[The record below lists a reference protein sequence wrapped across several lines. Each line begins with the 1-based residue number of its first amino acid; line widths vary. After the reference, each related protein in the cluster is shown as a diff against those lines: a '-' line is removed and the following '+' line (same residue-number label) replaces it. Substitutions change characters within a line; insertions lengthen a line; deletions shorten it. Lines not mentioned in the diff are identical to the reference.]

1 MSEQTTMDRFEA
13 RLSTLIDA
21 HTATAVRPID
31 ALFVAREAMSAG
43 GTRRSS
49 NGAIRFFATERRR
62 TWLLPLVVLGLL
74 VALALATIG
83 SRPTSREPT
92 IKTLVYVD
100 PKVGLVVEDPP
111 GSASKVIVAA
121 SGPSRDDPPCFSSDS
136 LAVRSACWSW
146 VALSPTERYV
156 ALHAG
161 SVSVT
166 SVLTLDGHE
175 VAHFY
180 DGQDGRVEWSPVE
193 DVIAISFGVELHI
206 VDHGGQVIKRIPLPF
221 EIEGVHGWSPDGRN
235 VLVRAMDAFDL
246 WTVDIVSGDSV
257 RLTDTPTIHE
267 HESDWSPDG
276 SRIAYTT
283 DCGDAWTP
291 DGPCPSSIWTVRA
304 DGTDARRL
312 TPEDGFLSTG
322 PTWAPDGKHLAY
334 AQGAADPTDP
344 LGDANVYRINADG
357 SDPRR
362 ITTFDSGFAGV
373 LGWSPD
379 GSTIVVAHLRL
390 DPASGVKV
398 PETWLVGA
406 DGSNP
411 RILVPGTIY
420 VDQVWASSD
429 DQPASNA
436 SPRQ

>member
-21 HTATAVRPID
+21 HTAPAERPID
-31 ALFVAREAMSAG
+31 VMSVAREAIAAG

-49 NGAIRFFATERRR
+49 NGAIRFFASERRR
-62 TWLLPLVVLGLL
+62 TWLFTLVVLGLL
-74 VALALATIG
+74 VALALAAIG
-83 SRPTSREPT
+83 TRQTSREPT

-100 PKVGLVVEDPP
+100 PKAGLVVEDPP
-111 GSASKVIVAA
+111 GSTPKVIVAA

-136 LAVRSACWSW
+136 LAVPSACWSW
-146 VALSPTERYV
+146 VALSASGLYV

-161 SVSVT
+161 AVSVT
-166 SVLTLDGHE
+166 SVVTLDGHE

-180 DGQDGRVEWSPVE
+180 DGQDGPVEWSPVE
-193 DVIAISFGVELHI
+193 DVIAIDFGTELRL
-206 VDHGGQVIKRIPLPF
+206 VDQSGQVIKHIPLPF
-221 EIEGVHGWSPDGRN
+221 DIEGVQSWSPDGRR
-235 VLVRAMDAFDL
+235 VIVKAMGEFDL
-246 WTVDIVSGDSV
+246 WALDVDSGASV

-267 HESDWSPDG
+267 QESEWSPDG
-276 SRIAYTT
+276 SHIAFAA
-283 DCGDAWTP
+283 DCGESWPP
-291 DGPCPSSIWTVRA
+291 DRPCPWSIWTVRA

-312 TPEDGFLSTG
+312 TQEDGFVSTW

-334 AQGAADPTDP
+334 ARGAADPADP
-344 LGDANVYRINADG
+344 LGDANVYMINADG
-357 SDPRR
+357 SDPHR

-379 GSTIVVAHLRL
+379 GSTIVVAHLRQ
-390 DPASGVKV
+390 DPTSGVKV

-411 RILVPGTIY
+411 LILVPGTIY
-420 VDQVWASSD
+420 VDQVWSAGEPVAD
-429 DQPASNA
+429 NRA
-436 SPRQ
+436 SP